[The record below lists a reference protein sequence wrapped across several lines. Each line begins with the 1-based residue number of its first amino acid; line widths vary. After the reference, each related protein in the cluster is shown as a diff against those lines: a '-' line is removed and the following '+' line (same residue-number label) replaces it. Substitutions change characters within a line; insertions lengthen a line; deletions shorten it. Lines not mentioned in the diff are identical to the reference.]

1 MTSRLALAFDPFLPW
16 PVLAGLALVAI
27 VLCALLIRAGKRGG
41 LVRLAAS
48 LLLILALADPRLVNE
63 EREGLPEVVAL
74 VVDRTG
80 SQTIDNRAA
89 VTDTVARAMEERI
102 RARPNTILRTVEV
115 FEREADG
122 DGTHLFEAFGGA
134 LADVPAERLAG
145 IIAVTDG
152 VVHDVPSSLRARG
165 FHAPFHALITGRT
178 GEFDRRI
185 EIVEAPRFGIV
196 GKDIQATVRVVSEG
210 RSAELLRL
218 SIRRDGEEI
227 YARAVRPDTP
237 VRLPLRIDRA
247 GLNVFEALVET
258 AEGELTTLNNIV
270 ALPVEGVR
278 DKLRVLLV
286 SGEPHAGERTW
297 RNLLKADP
305 NVDLVHFTI
314 LRPPEKQDGT
324 PTAELSLIAFPTR
337 ELFQQKIAEFDLII
351 LDRYS
356 NQTFLPASYFQNM
369 VRYVREGGQILVAAG
384 PELLS
389 RGGLMSTPLRTIIP
403 AELGTMPLEEVF
415 RPRVTVL
422 GERHPVTRKLEGAR
436 PAEGSGDE
444 PAWGPWFRQLPGR
457 ARDGHVVMTGAADNP
472 LLILKREAKG
482 RVALFLSD
490 QVWLWARGYA
500 GGGPYL
506 DLQRRIV
513 HWLMKEPDLEEEA
526 LRLAARGKQL
536 TVERRTIGEKP
547 GDVDLTLP
555 GGERLTLTMTEAEPG
570 LWRASVALRRAGLYK
585 AANDGL
591 IAYANAGPANPKE
604 FMEVVSTTRRLEP
617 IAEETGGSV
626 RRLDR
631 GGEVVVPR
639 LVDIRSGTRFA
650 GADFIG
656 LKPTEASVV
665 RGISLIAIASGGLG
679 LLLMLVPLIG
689 TWLREGRSRA
699 RPGQAGR
706 TGPDA

>member
-165 FHAPFHALITGRT
+165 VHAPFHALITGRT

-196 GKDIQATVRVVSEG
+196 GKDQVIRLRVVDKNGSSRAG
-210 RSAELLRL
+210 LT
-218 SIRRDGEEI
+218 IRRDGEI
-227 YARAVRPDTP
+227 VARRDVATGQIVQVPI
-237 VRLPLRIDRA
+237 RIDR
-247 GLNVFEALVET
+247 GGPNVVEIEAAPLDN
-258 AEGELTTLNNIV
+258 ELTLANNRAVITI
-270 ALPVEGVR
+270 EGVR

-305 NVDLVHFTI
+305 AVDLVHFTI

-324 PTAELSLIAFPTR
+324 PIEELSLIAFPTR
-337 ELFQQKIAEFDLII
+337 ELFEEKIDQFDLIVF
-351 LDRYS
+351 DRY
-356 NQTFLPASYFQNM
+356 QRMGVLPPDYYENIA
-369 VRYVREGGQILVAAG
+369 RYVEDGGALLVASG
-384 PELLS
+384 PDYASPFTIYDSAL
-389 RGGLMSTPLRTIIP
+389 GDIMPAAPTGLVTEQ
-403 AELGTMPLEEVF
+403 AF
-415 RPRVTVL
+415 RPHVTAA
-422 GERHPVTRKLEGAR
+422 GERHPVTAGL
-436 PAEGSGDE
+436 PGSNAGDE
-444 PAWGPWFRQLPGR
+444 EAKWGRWMRVADAYPIKGEI
-457 ARDGHVVMTGAADNP
+457 VMEGPEKKP
-472 LLILKREAKG
+472 LLMLNRVGEG
-482 RVALFLSD
+482 RVALLLSD
-490 QVWLWARGYA
+490 HAWLWARGYD
-500 GGGPYL
+500 GGGPQAEL
-506 DLQRRIV
+506 LRRLA
-513 HWLMKEPDLEEEA
+513 HWLMKEPDLEEEKLSA
-526 LRLAARGKQL
+526 EIAGGRLKI
-536 TVERRTIGEKP
+536 V
-547 GDVDLTLP
+547 
-555 GGERLTLTMTEAEPG
+555 
-570 LWRASVALRRAGLYK
+570 RRAMGESAGPVTITRPDGSTETVPLAETAPGRFEAGIAAEAIGLYRIQDGALTAI
-585 AANDGL
+585 AASGALNPREFQDVRATPDL
-591 IAYANAGPANPKE
+591 MTPA
-604 FMEVVSTTRRLEP
+604 
-617 IAEETGGSV
+617 AE
-626 RRLDR
+626 
-631 GGEVVVPR
+631 
-639 LVDIRSGTRFA
+639 
-650 GADFIG
+650 
-656 LKPTEASVV
+656 
-665 RGISLIAIASGGLG
+665 ASGGRVAWIDDG
-679 LLLMLVPLIG
+679 VPG
-689 TWLREGRSRA
+689 VRRVREGRS
-699 RPGQAGR
+699 AGGVGWIGLIDRQNYATLSVSR
-706 TGPDA
+706 TQLLDPLLAVVLALGLWMLAWRREGR